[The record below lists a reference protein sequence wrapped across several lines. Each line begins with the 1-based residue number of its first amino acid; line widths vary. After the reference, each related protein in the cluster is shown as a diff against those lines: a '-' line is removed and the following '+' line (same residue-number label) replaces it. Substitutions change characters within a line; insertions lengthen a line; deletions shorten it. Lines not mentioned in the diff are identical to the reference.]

1 MASPTKSGVNS
12 NTENQLEW
20 CWKKEELLLEL
31 RSPFDAHRNA
41 IDHDKSPTKPSWY
54 SMDSHYQRLKSTLKN
69 SFSRLV
75 FERLKYSGNLPVKIL
90 PKSKKLFVQ
99 GNLAF

>member
-1 MASPTKSGVNS
+1 M
-12 NTENQLEW
+12 E
-20 CWKKEELLLEL
+20 KKEELLLEL

-69 SFSRLV
+69 SSSRLV
-75 FERLKYSGNLPVKIL
+75 FERLNTATIWRKIQKSFTKIRC
-90 PKSKKLFVQ
+90 PKTGHYLFYICGDKL
-99 GNLAF
+99 LLRP